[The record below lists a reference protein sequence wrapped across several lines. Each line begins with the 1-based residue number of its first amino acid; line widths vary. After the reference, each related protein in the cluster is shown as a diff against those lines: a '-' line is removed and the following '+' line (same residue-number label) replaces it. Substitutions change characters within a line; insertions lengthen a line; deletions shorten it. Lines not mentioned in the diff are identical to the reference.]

1 MYIACVVISTGWV
14 LFFTI
19 NFNVKARHSIITSA
33 LALMDINS
41 IILEIACL
49 LLHFFSGELKMNNAL
64 QNLIRK
70 E

>member
-1 MYIACVVISTGWV
+1 
-14 LFFTI
+14 
-19 NFNVKARHSIITSA
+19 
-33 LALMDINS
+33 MDINS